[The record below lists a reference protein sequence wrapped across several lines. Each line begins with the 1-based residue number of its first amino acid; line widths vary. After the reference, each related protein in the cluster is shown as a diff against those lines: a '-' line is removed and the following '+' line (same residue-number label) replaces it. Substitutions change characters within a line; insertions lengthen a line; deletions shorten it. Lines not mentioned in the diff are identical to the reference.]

1 VEFQACSYAHNF
13 GFPLYPG
20 RPIQL
25 PTTLSAGQGNR
36 IDNRRAR
43 FCCAKLQPESSS
55 FQSRNAMNPL
65 RQTIGIAGLLL
76 VVIASATNA
85 RADVLEIKID
95 DQITPA
101 SAEVI
106 TSAIARAEREGASAL
121 IITLNTPGGLDTSM
135 RDIISRMDGSRV
147 PIIIYVAPSG
157 ARAASAGFIILIAAD
172 VAAMA
177 PGTATGAAHPV
188 LADGREMDKTMSE
201 KVVNDAAAFLRSHA
215 EKRGRDPQI
224 AESAIRESKSFTER
238 EALDKRLIE
247 IVARDEQDLLSQLE
261 GLTITRVDGSQTA
274 LHVAGESLRVIAPT
288 IRQRLLM
295 ALADPRIAFVLF
307 ALGALCVYFEF
318 QHPGAVVPGVVGILS
333 VVLALYGFH
342 MLPINLLGVVLILVA
357 IGLFVLE
364 AKVGG
369 FGILGLGG
377 IAAAVVGSL
386 ILIDVPNPELRLPL
400 RLVLAVVIPFG
411 VIFTFILRLAIRARR
426 SKVTTGTSGM
436 IGLTGRAQTAIAPEG
451 TVFVRGELWR
461 ARSQMS
467 IAPGEKVRVT
477 SLDGLM
483 LDVEAEKDAA
493 VIPQNASAVDE

>member
-1 VEFQACSYAHNF
+1 MRTLRF
-13 GFPLYPG
+13 G
-20 RPIQL
+20 
-25 PTTLSAGQGNR
+25 
-36 IDNRRAR
+36 
-43 FCCAKLQPESSS
+43 
-55 FQSRNAMNPL
+55 
-65 RQTIGIAGLLL
+65 
-76 VVIASATNA
+76 IASAVFLVIA
-85 RADVLEIKID
+85 AASVRADVLELKLE

-106 TSAIARAEREGASAL
+106 TSAIAQAEREGASAL
-121 IITLNTPGGLDTSM
+121 IITLNTAGGLDTSM
-135 RDIISRMDGSRV
+135 REIISRMDSSRV

-188 LADGREMDKTMSE
+188 MADGRDLDKTMSE
-201 KVVNDAAAFLRSHA
+201 KIVNDAAAFLRSHA
-215 EKRGRDPQI
+215 EKRGRDPQM

-238 EALDKRLIE
+238 EALDKHLIE

-261 GLTITRVDGSQTA
+261 GRTITRVDGSQTV
-274 LHVAGESLRVIAPT
+274 LHTADERLVAITPS

-295 ALADPRIAFVLF
+295 ALADPRIAFILF
-307 ALGALCVYFEF
+307 AIGALCVYFEF
-318 QHPGAVVPGVVGILS
+318 QHPGAIVPGVVGTLS

-386 ILIDVPNPELRLPL
+386 VLIDVPNPELRLPL
-400 RLVLAVVIPFG
+400 KLVLAVVIPFG
-411 VIFTFILRLAIRARR
+411 VIFTFVLRLAIRARR
-426 SKVTTGTSGM
+426 AKVTTGSSGM
-436 IGLTGRAQTAIAPEG
+436 IGLIGKAETAIAPEG
-451 TVFVRGELWR
+451 TIFVRGELWK
-461 ARSQMS
+461 ARSKMP
-467 IAPGEKVRVT
+467 ITPGESVRVT
-477 SLDGLM
+477 GMDGLT
-483 LDVEAEKDAA
+483 LDVEPEKDAA
-493 VIPQNASAVDE
+493 VIPKTASAIGE